1 MSIIEI
7 AGQGGNIKVER
18 FVLLSTPTRT
28 IYRMC
33 PIGRS
38 TFRTTYHDR
47 TPSNHRW
54 QSDPH
59 VAHRVGW
66 LTCCMISALCGDRLT
81 HSVGMCTRK
90 QERTTRLASVFFF
103 FDSFSHR
110 REVSAFLP
118 SRCQNT
124 EGLMIDDPDLPLRVD
139 FFLLWIGGTMKTLRP
154 RRRDYVRW
162 HVLQQMYLLWR
173 ESHKHIVR
181 KMRGVV
187 QYPKL
192 KKRVAECVQLPTYKT
207 VNCEVRWLIENN
219 YITTTNQKRQN
230 DIWNIYLT
238 DEGLELAWLAYISD
252 PTDDFREH
260 AEAEYNAGKCRVVR
274 KSFRGESL
282 RNRI

>member
-1 MSIIEI
+1 
-7 AGQGGNIKVER
+7 
-18 FVLLSTPTRT
+18 
-28 IYRMC
+28 
-33 PIGRS
+33 
-38 TFRTTYHDR
+38 
-47 TPSNHRW
+47 
-54 QSDPH
+54 
-59 VAHRVGW
+59 
-66 LTCCMISALCGDRLT
+66 
-81 HSVGMCTRK
+81 
-90 QERTTRLASVFFF
+90 
-103 FDSFSHR
+103 
-110 REVSAFLP
+110 
-118 SRCQNT
+118 
-124 EGLMIDDPDLPLRVD
+124 
-139 FFLLWIGGTMKTLRP
+139 MKTLRP